1 MQVNK
6 VRNTLGMIF
15 CLTALAAVALHRAI
29 MKECENNN
37 VKDATK
43 NNDTNTRVRS
53 KENAVIRTP
62 TLVYSTSSDSTMS
75 LEEEVVASLAFG
87 EL

>member
-1 MQVNK
+1 
-6 VRNTLGMIF
+6 MIF

-29 MKECENNN
+29 MKECENN

-43 NNDTNTRVRS
+43 NNNNNTRVRS
-53 KENAVIRTP
+53 KENAVIRTPIRTP

>member
-1 MQVNK
+1 
-6 VRNTLGMIF
+6 MIF

-29 MKECENNN
+29 MKECENN

-43 NNDTNTRVRS
+43 NNNNNTRVRS

-87 EL
+87 EI

>member
-1 MQVNK
+1 
-6 VRNTLGMIF
+6 MIF

-29 MKECENNN
+29 MKECENNL
-37 VKDATK
+37 KDATK
-43 NNDTNTRVRS
+43 TNNNTRVRS

-87 EL
+87 EI